1 MAFGRKKVQQ
11 QPGGEVEMT
20 PMIDVVFQLLIYF
33 VVTIKPVDVS
43 AHLDV
48 FRPSGRPPPSDKP
61 PPPKML
67 RIQIFKGALVLN
79 DRSVDLPRLTQVLI
93 KLGKLSSTQ
102 TVMIMCARD
111 SRHEDLIDVLD
122 RCSKAGLTNLSV
134 VSMN

>member
-1 MAFGRKKVQQ
+1 MALGRKKKTSEVS
-11 QPGGEVEMT
+11 GEVEMT

-33 VVTIKPVDVS
+33 VVTIKPMDVN

-48 FRPSGRPPPSDKP
+48 FRPGAQKREPSDSQP
-61 PPPKML
+61 PRMI
-67 RIQIFKGALVLN
+67 RIQIFKGALVMN
-79 DRSVDLPRLTQVLI
+79 DRSVDLKSLGDILR
-93 KLGKLSSTQ
+93 KLGAIKTDQ

-111 SRHEDLIDVLD
+111 SEHEKLIQVLD